1 MARRLLPRL
10 SVVFGKLCALSKY
23 NDFSMGSGSCSEL
36 ILLRWWL
43 MTPDV
48 VVVGGGP
55 VGLAAAIAAR
65 LRGLEVLVAD
75 RAQPPIDKP
84 CGEGVMPEGVSA
96 LRLLGVPVDDG
107 ALPFY
112 GIRFTE
118 SGSSVEACF
127 PAVAGHGIGI
137 RRLHLH
143 RLLVARADEVGVV
156 SRWREPI
163 TAVNRSGVELAGRNV
178 PCRWVVGADGRESRV
193 RRWAGFRPPS
203 NVPRRIGFRQHFRA
217 RPWTDLVEVHWNNL
231 GQAVV
236 TPTASDEVC
245 ISVFTSEPLSPM
257 VKLIDHF
264 PEISRRLN
272 GALPASSVRGAIS
285 GSSSMRSVVSERVA
299 LIGDASGSVDA
310 LTGEGLSMGF
320 RHALALAEAFE
331 RNNLAHYQ
339 VAHHQIGRMP
349 ERMARL
355 MLFVGARA
363 WLRRRMLH
371 ALAAQSQ
378 MFGLML
384 GAHVGAWSPT
394 AIRPRVLAGFVR
406 HLFAWN
412 PLEDTE
418 FV

>member
-1 MARRLLPRL
+1 
-10 SVVFGKLCALSKY
+10 
-23 NDFSMGSGSCSEL
+23 
-36 ILLRWWL
+36 

-48 VVVGGGP
+48 VIVGGGP

-65 LRGLEVLVAD
+65 QRGFVVLLAD
-75 RAQPPIDKP
+75 RSRPPIDKP
-84 CGEGVMPEGVSA
+84 CGEGIMPEGVSA

-107 ALPFY
+107 TLPFY

-118 SGSSVEACF
+118 AGSSVEARF
-127 PAVAGHGIGI
+127 PAVAGHGIGL

-143 RLLVARADEVGVV
+143 RLLVMHAQEVGVV
-156 SRWREPI
+156 TRWGEPV
-163 TAVNRSGVELAGRNV
+163 TAVSGAGVEIAGRNV
-178 PCRWVVGADGRESRV
+178 SCRWVVAADGRESRV
-193 RRWAGFRPPS
+193 RRWAGLRSPA
-203 NVPRRIGFRQHFRA
+203 NARRRIGFRQHFRA
-217 RPWTDLVEVHWNNL
+217 RPWTDFVEVHWHDL

-236 TPTASDEVC
+236 TPTAPDEVC
-245 ISVFTSEPLSPM
+245 VSVFTSEPVIPM
-257 VKLIDHF
+257 TRLIHLF
-264 PEISRRLN
+264 PEISRRLK
-272 GALPASSVRGAIS
+272 GAQPASSVRGAIS
-285 GSSSMRSVVSERVA
+285 GSSAMRTVVRDRVA

-320 RHALALAEAFE
+320 RQALALAEAFE
-331 RNNLAHYQ
+331 KDDLAHYP
-339 VAHHQIGRMP
+339 VAHRQIVRMP
-349 ERMARL
+349 LRMARL

-363 WLRRRMLH
+363 WLRRRVLH

-384 GAHVGAWSPT
+384 GAHVGALSPT

-406 HLFAWN
+406 HLFAWS

>member
-1 MARRLLPRL
+1 MAL
-10 SVVFGKLCALSKY
+10 
-23 NDFSMGSGSCSEL
+23 
-36 ILLRWWL
+36 
-43 MTPDV
+43 DV

-65 LRGLEVLVAD
+65 QRGLEVLVAD
-75 RAQPPIDKP
+75 RARPPIDKP
-84 CGEGVMPEGVSA
+84 CGEGLMPEGVSA

-118 SGSSVEACF
+118 AGSSVEACF
-127 PAVAGHGIGI
+127 PAAAGHGIGI

-143 RLLVARADEVGVV
+143 RLLAARADEVGVV
-156 SRWREPI
+156 IRWGEPI
-163 TAVNRSGVELAGRNV
+163 TPVNRSSVELAGRNV
-178 PCRWVVGADGRESRV
+178 PCRWIVGADGRESRV
-193 RRWAGFRPPS
+193 RRWVGFRPPS
-203 NVPRRIGFRQHFRA
+203 NARRRIGFRQHFRV
-217 RPWTDLVEVHWNNL
+217 RPWTDFVEVHWHNL

-245 ISVFTSEPLSPM
+245 ISIFTSAPTRPM
-257 VKLIDHF
+257 AKLIDRF

-272 GALPASSVRGAIS
+272 GAHPTSSVRGAIS
-285 GSSSMRSVVSERVA
+285 GSSNMRSVVRGEVA

-310 LTGEGLSMGF
+310 LTGEGLSIGF
-320 RHALALAEAFE
+320 RQALALAEAFE
-331 RNNLAHYQ
+331 KNDLAHYQ
-339 VAHHQIGRMP
+339 VAHRNIARMP

-384 GAHVGAWSPT
+384 GAHVGALSPT

-406 HLFAWN
+406 HLFACS
-412 PLEDTE
+412 PFEDRK

>member
-1 MARRLLPRL
+1 
-10 SVVFGKLCALSKY
+10 
-23 NDFSMGSGSCSEL
+23 
-36 ILLRWWL
+36 

-48 VVVGGGP
+48 VIVGGGP

-65 LRGLEVLVAD
+65 LNGLEVLLAD
-75 RAQPPIDKP
+75 RSRPPVDKP

-118 SGSSVEACF
+118 AGSSVEASF
-127 PAVAGHGIGI
+127 PAVAGHGIGL

-143 RLLVARADEVGVV
+143 RLLVLRAQEVGVITRWGEPVTGV
-156 SRWREPI
+156 SS
-163 TAVNRSGVELAGRNV
+163 AGVQIAGRNV
-178 PCRWVVGADGRESRV
+178 PSQWIVGADGRESRV
-193 RRWAGFRPPS
+193 RRWAGFRPLA
-203 NVPRRIGFRQHFRA
+203 NVRRRIGFRQHFRA
-217 RPWTDLVEVHWNNL
+217 RPWTDFVEVHWHDL

-236 TPTASDEVC
+236 TPTAHDDVC
-245 ISVFTSEPLSPM
+245 VSVFTSEPMRPM
-257 VKLIDHF
+257 ARLIELF
-264 PEISRRLN
+264 PEISQRLK
-272 GALPASSVRGAIS
+272 GTQPTSSVRGSIS
-285 GSSSMRSVVSERVA
+285 GSSNMRSVVRDGIA

-320 RHALALAEAFE
+320 RQALALAEAFAKDD
-331 RNNLAHYQ
+331 LSHCQA
-339 VAHHQIGRMP
+339 AHHRIGRMP
-349 ERMARL
+349 LRMASL
-355 MLFVGARA
+355 MLFVGARG
-363 WLRRRMLH
+363 WLRRRVLH
-371 ALAAQSQ
+371 ALAAESS

-384 GAHVGAWSPT
+384 GAHVGTWSPT

-406 HLFAWN
+406 HLLAWS